1 MIFFTIKY
9 DKDSGRIHRY
19 DKSYFF
25 HIFILAITL
34 VAIVT
39 AGPSLENA
47 VRFIVDGSDYSIY
60 ETVGLLDWVWQN
72 TGWRMLIGMFVV
84 SFIMLRKANLR
95 SSFYDSIIAISIV
108 LTINDIVLK
117 LPEITGG
124 YLVSTIVI
132 NLIGAVI
139 LSSLMMI
146 IRFNQDKNVFKLV
159 TEMPFASIFYIT
171 FPFIIG
177 VLICTVSFFI
187 SNLFF
192 AIPIA
197 DIKAT
202 IISPFTATYEVVA
215 DKKKALENFAAFS
228 DIKLAPSHLELSGKS
243 NIEIAWTNTEYYG
256 VLTEIFFLEGCYFED
271 RKKLIEHVMTSN
283 NSGTNFA
290 EQLQSFSLDEG
301 ELKFS
306 IDSEIASFKS
316 EFKNGLKYF
325 DIIPTG
331 SNDELE
337 VGVYLDSDDVVF
349 HSPISGTTYYS
360 MSALAFDSKKRM
372 QRSLKVITE
381 QGTFDF
387 IFVPKTDLTSYKKEI
402 CRVIPFNG
410 EPGVNRVDLS
420 GADFSVILSV
430 KSKEVLLQMAA
441 NSYGTARIMGSGIRR
456 LVAPKLSKPLAL
468 NVLHSGALSYILT
481 NGFSKIFINGEV
493 VSDFDASDSFFIK
506 GDLKLNVGSDEMSL
520 QGKVESMD
528 KEKHRFSKTRWE
540 KISPQIGGFGTIIS
554 FALSLAPLGWFFSF
568 FVAIWRSNYVIGT
581 ASDTSRVGDETSP

>member
-1 MIFFTIKY
+1 MIFFAIKY
-9 DKDSGRIHRY
+9 NKDSERIKRY
-19 DKSYFF
+19 DKSYFS

-34 VAIVT
+34 VVIVT

-47 VRFIVDGSDYSIY
+47 VRFIVDGSDYSVY

-72 TGWRMLIGMFVV
+72 TGWRMFIGMFVV

-117 LPEITGG
+117 FPELTGG
-124 YLVSTIVI
+124 YLVSTMVI

-139 LSSLMMI
+139 ISSLMMI

-159 TEMPFASIFYIT
+159 AEMPFASIFYIT

-192 AIPIA
+192 AVPIV

-202 IISPFTATYEVVA
+202 IISPFTATYEVVT

-228 DIKLAPSHLELSGKS
+228 DVKLAPSHLELSGKS

-256 VLTEIFFLEGCYFED
+256 VLTKIFFLEGCYFED
-271 RKKLIEHVMTSN
+271 RKKLIELVMTSN

-306 IDSEIASFKS
+306 IDSEIAIFKS
-316 EFKNGLKYF
+316 EFKNGLRGF

-331 SNDELE
+331 TNDELE
-337 VGVYLDSDDVVF
+337 VGVYLDSDDELF

-387 IFVPKTDLTSYKKEI
+387 IFVPKTDLTNYKKEI

-520 QGKVESMD
+520 QGKVERMD